1 MNFKEARKKSCA
13 CIYRILFSNGK
24 SYIGKTKDLG
34 SRMKIYETNYLT
46 KGFSNCIGSAFEEY
60 TLDDI
65 LVEILAEPKN
75 LSRVDLNLALSILE
89 IKYIREFNT
98 ISPNGYNTSIGGEI
112 LGIPIDAI
120 STDRVVKYTCGD
132 KPVLCYDLDGNF
144 IQEFDSI
151 EKCAYHFG
159 VSATTVGASLNSRR
173 ELFYGKY
180 MLRLKRYGVIPEKIL
195 PFKRE
200 VVEKKIVNT
209 IVEEKIVVK
218 EKTVTIKHPVLKYNA
233 DGEFCG
239 EYDTATDAALSIGR
253 KSITKGILIGNYIFF
268 DYDGGEIKQNIGK
281 VARKDKRLPKY
292 SEALDLMSDTE
303 NVSSYKRGWKSLI
316 NNFKIGQYS
325 LDGELIRTYDSIKD
339 ASYMTDI
346 RYSQIWANV
355 FGKTRRCNCY
365 IFRKIEE

>member
-1 MNFKEARKKSCA
+1 MNFEEARKKSFA
-13 CIYRILFSNGK
+13 CVYKLTFPNGK

-34 SRMKIYETNYLT
+34 GRMKIYERNYLAKDFT
-46 KGFSNCIGSAFEEY
+46 SCIGAAFEEY
-60 TLDDI
+60 TLNDI
-65 LVEILAEPKN
+65 SIEILAEPKN
-75 LSRVDLNLALSILE
+75 LSKVDMELILSILE
-89 IKYIREFNT
+89 IKYIRKFDT
-98 ISPNGYNTSIGGEI
+98 ITPNGYNVGIGGEI

-120 STDRVVKYTCGD
+120 STDREIKYTCGD
-132 KPVLCYDLDGNF
+132 KAVLCYDLDGNF
-144 IQEFDSI
+144 VQEFDSI
-151 EKCAYHFG
+151 EKCAYNFG
-159 VSATTVGASLNSRR
+159 VSATTVGANLNSRR
-173 ELFYGKY
+173 ELFHGKY
-180 MLRLKRYGVIPEKIL
+180 MLRLKRYGIVPEKIL

-253 KSITKGILIGNYIFF
+253 KAITKGVLIGGYIFF

-281 VARKDKRLPKY
+281 ITRKDKRLPKY
-292 SEALDLMSDTE
+292 SEALESMNTTADIAPYRRE
-303 NVSSYKRGWKSLI
+303 WKNLI
-316 NNFKIGQYS
+316 NDFKVAQYS
-325 LDGELIRTYDSIKD
+325 LDGELLETYGSIKE

-355 FGKTRRCNCY
+355 FGRTRKCGGY
-365 IFRKIEE
+365 IFKKID